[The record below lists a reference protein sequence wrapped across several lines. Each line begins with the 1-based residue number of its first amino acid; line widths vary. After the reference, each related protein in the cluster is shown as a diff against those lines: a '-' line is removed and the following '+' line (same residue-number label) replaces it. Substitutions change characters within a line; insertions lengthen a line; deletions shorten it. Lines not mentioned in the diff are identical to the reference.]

1 MLPSAFLN
9 PAYRPSIA
17 RTIPA
22 RSNERRNIQNFRLS
36 ARFSTCVVWDDLN
49 IGLLIKESYVK
60 EMENKP
66 DLSAFDLSGRHALI
80 TGGVQGLGLEIARG
94 LAQAEASVVI
104 TGRVADTVESA
115 AEALRAEGFEA
126 VGFAVDMTDDVAVNE
141 WLGGYSRDFD
151 ILINVNN
158 VGTPDLPPEDFARLL
173 DFGITSA
180 YRMTRLVYSSMEKAH
195 KGAVINISSVA
206 GPMARPGDPGYTAAK
221 AGIDA
226 LTRSHAME
234 FATMGFR
241 VNAIAPGF
249 FATEANQEWV
259 NDDVVNDYVERRIPM
274 QRWGQPNEIAGA
286 AVFLASD
293 ASSYVTGHTL
303 FVDAG
308 LSALM

>member
-1 MLPSAFLN
+1 
-9 PAYRPSIA
+9 
-17 RTIPA
+17 
-22 RSNERRNIQNFRLS
+22 
-36 ARFSTCVVWDDLN
+36 
-49 IGLLIKESYVK
+49 
-60 EMENKP
+60 MENKP
-66 DLSAFDLSGRHALI
+66 DLSAFDLSGWHALL
-80 TGGVQGLGLEIARG
+80 TGGVRGQGLEIARG
-94 LAQAEASVVI
+94 LAQAGASVVI

-126 VGFAVDMTDDVAVNE
+126 VGVAVDMTDDVAINE
-141 WLGGYSRDFD
+141 WFGGYPRDFD
-151 ILINVNN
+151 ILFNN
-158 VGTPDLPPEDFARLL
+158 VGMRDRRGTPDLPPEDFARLL

-180 YRMTRLVYSSMEKAH
+180 YRMTRLVYPSMEKAH

-206 GPMARPGDPGYTAAK
+206 GPMARPGDPGYTASK

-234 FATMGFR
+234 FATMGIR

-259 NDDVVNDYVERRIPM
+259 NDDVVNDYIERRISM
-274 QRWGQPNEIAGA
+274 QRWGQLNEITGA
-286 AVFLASD
+286 AIFLASD

-308 LSALM
+308 LSARM